1 MIESSKMKSVIRS
14 VFFPTLAYYAATCLV
29 PNKISFV
36 IVTLGYIAVLWRMTN
51 DFRTALGASY
61 IALSLFVIGKTFEIE
76 LISARDLAIPWRPFG
91 ISADVLVTFQDAAV
105 IGMALYITFGLW
117 RKTFQ
122 YTRSRLLEFLLFLY
136 PVITIIVT
144 YIGSVRPE
152 ISFLHALFTL
162 KPILVYYFFA
172 SNPHFSVRRVL
183 DIFAAGLCLEAAV
196 VTGQMMRNGPLGLLI
211 EPIYNYIVID
221 KSYEVVQLIRY
232 GGTYMHAN
240 ALAHGLLI
248 PLTAFVPFLV
258 YRYEEYGKRFVLCFA
273 AGFAVLAVTMSRSA
287 WISFGVGI
295 GTFIVLARHFWQYR
309 VRFSYVFD
317 VFGTWVAVV
326 CIFAFGVFV
335 TPRVMSTVHTMDPYG
350 SVETRVLLLRAY
362 SELIRT
368 HPLSGVGLEMD
379 VYTGYL
385 RSLVRGDPKIDS
397 PNRSVLQ
404 YFPEPVHNGLLRLAV
419 QTGVLATAVY
429 IGIYAVLFHIAF
441 THMRRVRKA
450 PERLISLSLVCMVIV
465 AFVNSMMQPILPDV
479 ALLAA
484 LTSIY
489 TQKSI

>member
-14 VFFPTLAYYAATCLV
+14 VFLPTLIYYAATCLV
-29 PNKISFV
+29 PNKISFI
-36 IVTLGYIAVLWRMTN
+36 IVTLGYVAVLWRMTN
-51 DFRTALGASY
+51 DFRVALGSSY

-76 LISARDLAIPWRPFG
+76 LISARDLAIPWRSFG

-105 IGMALYITFGLW
+105 IGMASYMAFGIW
-117 RKTFQ
+117 KKTYQ
-122 YTRSRLLEFLLFLY
+122 YTRNRLLEFLLFLY
-136 PVITIIVT
+136 PVVTIIVT

-152 ISFLHALFTL
+152 ISFLHVLFTL
-162 KPILVYYFFA
+162 RPIIVYYFFV
-172 SNPHFSVRRVL
+172 SIPHFSVRRVW
-183 DIFAAGLCLEAAV
+183 DIFAAGLCLEAAIV
-196 VTGQMMRNGPLGLLI
+196 AGQMMRNGPLGLLI

-248 PLTAFVPFLV
+248 PLTALVPLLV
-258 YRYEEYGKRFVLCFA
+258 YQDDRHGKRLVLCFV

-287 WISFGVGI
+287 WISFGAGI
-295 GTFIVLARHFWQYR
+295 GTFIVLAQYLWQYR
-309 VRFSYVFD
+309 VRFSYFLD
-317 VFGTWVAVV
+317 VFGTWAAIV
-326 CIFAFGVFV
+326 CIFIFGVFV
-335 TPRVMSTVHTMDPYG
+335 TPRIISTVHTMDPYG

-368 HPLSGVGLEMD
+368 HPLFGVGLEMD

-385 RSLVRGDPKIDS
+385 QSLVRGDPKIDS

-404 YFPEPVHNGLLRLAV
+404 YFPEPVHNGLLRLMV
-419 QTGVLATAVY
+419 QTGIVATAVY
-429 IGIYAVLFHIAF
+429 IGVYAVLFRIAF
-441 THMRRVRKA
+441 IHMRRVRKV

-465 AFVNSMMQPILPDV
+465 AFINSMMQPILPDV

-484 LTSIY
+484 LTIIY
-489 TQKSI
+489 THRSI